1 MKQIEIPF
9 ENKSFHFSKND
20 FALAEQK
27 EINKFYVI
35 TSLYYIEN

>member
-20 FALAEQK
+20 FALAGVTITER
-27 EINKFYVI
+27 NK
-35 TSLYYIEN
+35 